1 MPKEHVVKVWE
12 KLVLPVFPEN
22 EETDWDVDNEDVN
35 DFLDY
40 LEKTW
45 IGALNQRTGQRRN
58 PKFKHEL
65 WNKYQAVLDEDPTTT
80 NSSEGYNNA
89 IQLSIPRNAN
99 VFSIIKQ
106 FITEDSLVEIK
117 LRDAA
122 IGSDP
127 EEGRSRKKDWFQRQ
141 EDLKHLVG
149 N

>member
-1 MPKEHVVKVWE
+1 M
-12 KLVLPVFPEN
+12 
-22 EETDWDVDNEDVN
+22 
-35 DFLDY
+35 
-40 LEKTW
+40 
-45 IGALNQRTGQRRN
+45 NQRPC

-89 IQLSIPRNAN
+89 IQLSIPHNAN

-127 EEGRSRKKDWFQRQ
+127 EAGRSRKKDWFQRQ
-141 EDLKHLVG
+141 QDLKHLVNNYENLSIKYYMG
-149 N
+149 